1 MTEVLT
7 PTQFAG
13 LKITKTGIT
22 APKPGEVIPG
32 LNILIYGE
40 AGIGKT
46 WLAGSAHEV
55 PTMRNLMYVD
65 AEAGRNTLDEYFP
78 GITILNTNNW
88 YQYEDIYNGLYAGGH
103 DYRTV
108 VLDSISEIL
117 EHCKEAVMEEMKTK
131 PDNEDRDPDVPSVRE
146 WGIILTRMLRL
157 VRRFKDLKLKGINV
171 IFVAHAEQV
180 KTKSG
185 AIKWMPLVNG
195 KFQMKLP
202 QIPDMVGWVYMTSL
216 ADGEEPVRVM
226 LTQQSDKA
234 VAKTRGVKDMPR
246 NVGVEEPLTMKTIM
260 GYYERSRKPTETKE
274 A

>member
-1 MTEVLT
+1 MTDVLT

-13 LKITKTGIT
+13 LKISKTGKGQPQDI
-22 APKPGEVIPG
+22 KPG

-40 AGIGKT
+40 AGMGKT
-46 WLAGSAHEV
+46 WLAGSAQEV
-55 PTMRNLMYVD
+55 PTMRNLMYID
-65 AEAGRNTLDEYFP
+65 AEAGRQTLDEYFP

-103 DYRTV
+103 DYHTV

-117 EHCKEAVMEEMKTK
+117 EHCKEAVMEEMKGK
-131 PDNEDRDPDVPSVRE
+131 PDNDERDPDVPSVRE

-157 VRRFKDLKLKGINV
+157 VRRFKDLKLKGMNV

-185 AIKWMPLVNG
+185 HIKWMPLVNG

-202 QIPDMVGWVYMTSL
+202 QIPDMVGWLFMQPL
-216 ADGEEPVRVM
+216 AEGEEPQRLL

-234 VAKTRGVKDMPR
+234 VAKTRGVSNMPR
-246 NVGVEEPLTMKTIM
+246 IVGISEPLTMKAIM
-260 GYYERSRKPTETKE
+260 SYYEESHKE
-274 A
+274 QRPEEK